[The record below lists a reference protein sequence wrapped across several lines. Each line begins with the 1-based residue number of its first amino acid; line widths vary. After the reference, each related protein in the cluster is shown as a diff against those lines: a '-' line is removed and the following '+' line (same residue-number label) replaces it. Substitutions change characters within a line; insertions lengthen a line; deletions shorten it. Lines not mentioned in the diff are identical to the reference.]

1 MSISFALDSQMK
13 QIKVDKTTEM
23 ETFLRVAT
31 TGSLSAAGK
40 QMGLTPSAVSRMMT
54 RLESRLGVR
63 LIVRTTRHLHLT
75 SEGEAY
81 ALAAKRILND
91 LEETEAALANRARP
105 SGLLKVSTAAAHSRL
120 TMVPLYQEFLE
131 RYPDIKLD
139 IEVSDLISD
148 VEGGHIDVAIRFG
161 PLPDSNLSARRLGE
175 TGRSIVATPNY
186 LAKNGVPKTPADLQ
200 QHNCLDFSFNRLEP
214 GWPFRHQGE
223 DFILPISGNM
233 IANNGE
239 TLVELAMQ
247 DIGITRVG
255 NFHIENAMAAGELVP
270 LLEEYNPQDKEV
282 IHAVFIGGQRM
293 PERVR
298 VFVDYLVEKLCQ

>member
-1 MSISFALDSQMK
+1 MK
-13 QIKVDKTTEM
+13 QLKVDKTTEM
-23 ETFLRVAT
+23 ETFLKVAT

-54 RLESRLGVR
+54 RLETRLGVR

-81 ALAAKRILND
+81 ALAARRILND
-91 LEETEAALANRARP
+91 LEETESAIANRARP
-105 SGLLKVSTAAAHSRL
+105 SGLLKISTAAAHSRL
-120 TMVPLYQEFLE
+120 TMVPLYQEFLA
-131 RYPDIKLD
+131 RYPDIKLE

-161 PLPDSNLSARRLGE
+161 QLPDSNLSARRLGQ
-175 TGRSIVATPNY
+175 TGRTIVATPNY
-186 LAKNGVPKTPADLQ
+186 LAKAGIPKTPADLE

-214 GWPFRHQGE
+214 GWPMCDQGRHY
-223 DFILPISGNM
+223 ILPISGNM
-233 IANNGE
+233 IANNGD

-255 NFHIENAMAAGELVP
+255 NFHIENAIRSGELIP
-270 LLEEYNPQDKEV
+270 LLEDYNPQDKEV
-282 IHAVFIGGQRM
+282 IHAVFIGGQHM

-298 VFVDYLVEKLCQ
+298 VFIDYLVEKLSSH